1 MGADPD
7 PQPPPGV
14 VLALAL
20 LVMCCVWGTTWVV
33 IAEGLDDLPPLTS
46 AAARFALA
54 AVVMSLVARGLAAR
68 EGGCPPRLGLV
79 VVTGGLNFAA
89 SYGIVY
95 WAETRL
101 PSGLVSLLWGVYP
114 LMTAFVGHW
123 LLPGERLVGRQWFG
137 MVVGMAGVCLLFMT
151 DLADIQGAGL
161 AGLVLLISPAVSAI
175 GAAVVKREGPEV
187 NSLLLNRNG
196 MILGAAILT
205 GLAVLCE
212 GGSEGVWT
220 TPALLGIGYLSLFGT
235 CLTFGLYYW
244 VLRYVPAYKLSLIA
258 YVTPVIAIGLGTVV
272 RDEPLTAGLLGGG
285 GLVLAGVWLTL
296 ARRAG

>member
-1 MGADPD
+1 M
-7 PQPPPGV
+7 
-14 VLALAL
+14 
-20 LVMCCVWGTTWVV
+20 
-33 IAEGLDDLPPLTS
+33 
-46 AAARFALA
+46 
-54 AVVMSLVARGLAAR
+54 
-68 EGGCPPRLGLV
+68 
-79 VVTGGLNFAA
+79 
-89 SYGIVY
+89 
-95 WAETRL
+95 
-101 PSGLVSLLWGVYP
+101 
-114 LMTAFVGHW
+114 
-123 LLPGERLVGRQWFG
+123 
-137 MVVGMAGVCLLFMT
+137 
-151 DLADIQGAGL
+151 
-161 AGLVLLISPAVSAI
+161 
-175 GAAVVKREGPEV
+175 

-285 GLVLAGVWLTL
+285 GLVLAGVWMTL